1 MRNTL
6 AAAYVAV
13 AALLITVAPS
23 VAHHSFAAEFDRNKP
38 ITLKGTI
45 TKVEW
50 MNPHAW
56 IYVNVK
62 GADGKVVN
70 WALETGSPNGLTR
83 QGWSRKSLKEGD
95 EVTVNAFRAKDGT
108 NTASISRITFA
119 DGRSV
124 VGANTDDG
132 APKQ

>member
-1 MRNTL
+1 MRNTMV
-6 AAAYVAV
+6 AASLLVALLLIAV
-13 AALLITVAPS
+13 APAL
-23 VAHHSFAAEFDRNKP
+23 AHHSFAAEFDRSKP
-38 ITLKGTI
+38 VTLKGTI

-62 GADGKVVN
+62 GEDGKVVN

-83 QGWSRKSLKEGD
+83 QGWTRKSLKEGD
-95 EVTVNAFRAKDGT
+95 EVTVNAFRAKDGS
-108 NTASISRITFA
+108 NTASISRVTFA

-124 VGANTDDG
+124 VGTNTADG
-132 APKQ
+132 APQQ